1 MVKFWV
7 VVVKWQIIAKPMNQQ
22 LLQIYIIRMLAIL
35 HYYFH
40 GKKKK
45 KIQFAIPSIGQK
57 LKSLEFRAIKSYGS
71 KFVDKFP
78 NRFWCSLGQDW
89 IMGLEIGQTIYLC
102 AHLNWLKLLMMATN
116 TCLLSCKL
124 CGAKCKPT

>member
-1 MVKFWV
+1 
-7 VVVKWQIIAKPMNQQ
+7 MNQQ
-22 LLQIYIIRMLAIL
+22 LLQIYIIKMLAIL

-57 LKSLEFRAIKSYGS
+57 LKSLEFRRIKSYGF

-78 NRFWCSLGQDW
+78 NRFWCSLGQD
-89 IMGLEIGQTIYLC
+89 
-102 AHLNWLKLLMMATN
+102 
-116 TCLLSCKL
+116 
-124 CGAKCKPT
+124 